1 MLVSIKLH
9 CPNCQS
15 TKIVKNG
22 NKKNKKQNYL
32 CKTCKRQ
39 FIGDKITIQA
49 LDTPANLSGK
59 NTDALTILQRI
70 LNEETTKT
78 KRIRSSKATPDKT
91 AYSTRGE
98 PFFAPFFLK
107 TIFPQKKM

>member
-1 MLVSIKLH
+1 MVNNKVLH
-9 CPNCQS
+9 CPNCQD

-59 NTDALTILQRI
+59 NTDALTILQRT

-78 KRIRSSKATPDKT
+78 KRIRSLKTTPDKT
-91 AYSTRGE
+91 HTPQGANDFSPRRCEY
-98 PFFAPFFLK
+98 FARTLS
-107 TIFPQKKM
+107 